1 MQQAEI
7 KEISPIIIQAYNQM
21 VAEFTKDGRNFYDET
36 HPQDYGYSKKLAMFC
51 EKITCDLN
59 QELETTKK
67 DFFKKQSQAFG
78 ALFFI
83 MGIGSEMYQE
93 MQKSISKISISSDQE
108 DVKEIFSILHSM
120 YGKNKIDD
128 NFEKLEESNKG
139 LFGKLQDAIIELV
152 KSIGKQMGFEH
163 NLDGMKTQQS
173 RFKEAQSKFVDKVK
187 LEISKKSDIKSLNQ

>member
-1 MQQAEI
+1 MKQEDIQ
-7 KEISPIIIQAYNQM
+7 EISPIIIQAYNQM
-21 VAEFTKDGRNFYDET
+21 VAEFTKDGRNFYDANQ
-36 HPQDYGYSKKLAMFC
+36 QDNGYSEKLAVFC

-59 QELETTKK
+59 QKLETEKK
-67 DFFKKQSQAFG
+67 DFITKQSQAFG

-83 MGIGSEMYQE
+83 MGMGPEMYQE

-173 RFKEAQSKFVDKVK
+173 RFKEAQSKFVGRI
-187 LEISKKSDIKSLNQ
+187 LNISKSERQQTR